1 MIADSFFAKELRRM
15 PLFCRTLSA
24 LIAASLAI
32 QMIGC
37 TSLNDDEKTP
47 VAVLV
52 NATPPASGE
61 IPANG
66 TITVTFDITPK
77 NVTVKTNAGKI
88 GKTEIVGKTV
98 TINGPFTPSK
108 LILTITW
115 ADGEQTLN
123 YTVTAPDPGDA
134 KYAGETVI
142 DPEVQ
147 PELTK
152 SPFKV
157 TDATFTELV
166 LESESPIVVYFS
178 ADWCPPCRWM
188 APIIKEVASENRET
202 FLIAKLDADQNPQT
216 IREYRIDAMPTF
228 IVFRDGKIIGRF
240 VGGMQKAP
248 LVQRILQAINT
259 QGN

>member
-1 MIADSFFAKELRRM
+1 M
-15 PLFCRTLSA
+15 PLFFRTLSA
-24 LIAASLAI
+24 VIAALLAI
-32 QMIGC
+32 HMIGC
-37 TSLNDDEKTP
+37 TGSNDDAETP
-47 VAVLV
+47 GAVLV
-52 NATPPASGE
+52 SATPPIGGE

-66 TITVTFDITPK
+66 TITVNFDIAPK
-77 NVTVKTNAGKI
+77 NVKVRTNSGKI
-88 GKTEIVGKTV
+88 GKTAIDGKTV
-98 TINGPFTPSK
+98 TINGPFTQSK

-115 ADGEQTLN
+115 AGGEQTLN
-123 YTVTAPDPGDA
+123 YTVTAPDPSDA

-142 DPEVQ
+142 EPDVQ

-166 LESESPIVVYFS
+166 LESEMPVVVYFW

-188 APIIKEVASENRET
+188 APIIEEVASENRET
-202 FLIAKLDADQNPQT
+202 FLVAKLDADPNPQT
-216 IREYRIDAMPTF
+216 IRKYRIDAMPTF

-248 LVQRILQAINT
+248 LVQRILQAINA